1 MLNPPSSTLQ
11 YARFYDLY
19 ASGFAR
25 DLPIYLDVAAKYA
38 PPVLEIGCGTG
49 RLLRALALEGH
60 EAVGVDVSRD
70 MLAVARDRLGAAGH
84 RIRLAHHDFRARPL
98 PERFHAVL
106 VTLHAFNY
114 LIEIEEQRLFLR
126 HLRQSMIGPARVMF
140 DLALPL
146 SMVRPEFSGQW
157 RLIEREVG
165 GTRIRVRDRREM
177 LTPLLER
184 RTQLFSVDA
193 GPEVEMVTHRRYV
206 TPASLRDLLAEA
218 GFEHIVWFENYD
230 PSTASPIQVRD
241 RPSGPFMVA
250 AEL

>member
-1 MLNPPSSTLQ
+1 MLNPPNVMLQ

-25 DLPIYLDVAAKYA
+25 DLPVYLDVAAKYA
-38 PPVLEIGCGTG
+38 PPLLEIGCGTG
-49 RLLRALALEGH
+49 RLLRGFAREGH

-70 MLAVARDRLGAAGH
+70 MLAVARERLGEDGD
-84 RIRLAHHDFRARPL
+84 RVRLAHHDFRARPL
-98 PERFHAVL
+98 SERFHAVL
-106 VTLHAFNY
+106 VSLHAFNY

-126 HLRQSMIGPARVMF
+126 HLRRSMASPARVLF
-140 DLALPL
+140 DLAVPL
-146 SMVRPEFSGQW
+146 SMLRPELSGQW
-157 RLIEREVG
+157 RLIEREVA
-165 GTRIRVRDRREM
+165 GTRISVRDRREM

-184 RTQLFSVDA
+184 RTQYFSVDA
-193 GPEVEMVTHRRYV
+193 APEAEMVTHRRYV

-230 PSTASPIQVRD
+230 PSTACAIQLGD